1 VNIILLGPPGA
12 GKGTQAINIAKK
24 FNLNQISTGELLRN
38 EIINKTDIGKEIEN
52 SLSKGNFVTDDVVNK
67 LLKKIIT
74 KNNIRN
80 QIIFDG
86 YPRNISQAKNL
97 DSLLILDNQ
106 DINYIFFLKVQRNI
120 IEKRIL
126 ERITCERCNKT
137 FNETYNKNEIKK
149 HECGEKYLVKRKDDN
164 KEVLINRYDEYMVKT
179 KPVLDFYSTRS
190 YFCEIDASDN
200 IEVISRKIE
209 QILKG

>member
-1 VNIILLGPPGA
+1 MNIILLGPPGA